1 VLAKHYRPGPDSGH
15 GPSWLTFIGHLKDS
29 LWSTDL
35 FRCERPTPLRGHKSE
50 NNRRPDENGAQYD
63 QAHTGAEAESTLVL
77 KCPFESVVR
86 G

>member
-1 VLAKHYRPGPDSGH
+1 VVLSEIYGPEAVARAMEDAFVFQAFS
-15 GPSWLTFIGHLKDS
+15 
-29 LWSTDL
+29 
-35 FRCERPTPLRGHKSE
+35 CERPTPLRGHKSE